1 MEKVMAEANEAN
13 AFESEPLDF
22 YSTDGTEGGT
32 ITELQGSTKLPADF
46 DDALPSLKHILDALT
61 SVRRA
66 VPDAAWDVSLDETEV
81 DWSPETGFT
90 LPGL

>member
-22 YSTDGTEGGT
+22 YSTEDGPL
-32 ITELQGSTKLPADF
+32 TELQGSTKLPADF

-66 VPDAAWDVSLDETEV
+66 VPDAAWDVNLDETEV
-81 DWSPETGFT
+81 DWSPDTGFT